1 MRNLI
6 AIAIV
11 MLMSLAH
18 ASRAATLDEILAKNL
33 TARGGEA
40 KLREV
45 KTLRLTGRIVFGG
58 RGRTIDAPWG
68 QVQKRPGLV
77 RSETTLQ
84 GLTQV
89 SAYDGREGWAVTP
102 FQGRPDAEKASDDDA
117 RALAQQAELDGP
129 LVGWRDKGHRVEYL
143 GTEDADGTPAI
154 KLRVIRKDGDVQYV
168 YLDPDSYLEIRVTT
182 VRKIRGAEQIVETDL
197 GGYQQVAFGQLR
209 NVGDVATESHLYAQ
223 FGAPPL

>member
-11 MLMSLAH
+11 MLMSLPH
-18 ASRAATLDEILAKNL
+18 ASGAATLEEILAKNL
-33 TARGGEA
+33 SARGGD

-89 SAYDGREGWAVTP
+89 SAYDGHEGWAVTP
-102 FQGRPDAEKASDDDA
+102 FQGRFDAEKASDDDA
-117 RALAQQAELDGP
+117 RALAQGAELDGP
-129 LVGWRDKGHRVEYL
+129 LAGWRDKGHRIEYL
-143 GTEDADGTPAI
+143 GTEDTDGTPAI
-154 KLRVIRKDGDVQYV
+154 KLRVTRKDGDIQYV
-168 YLDPDSYLEIRVTT
+168 
-182 VRKIRGAEQIVETDL
+182 
-197 GGYQQVAFGQLR
+197 
-209 NVGDVATESHLYAQ
+209 
-223 FGAPPL
+223 